1 VLTLIG
7 SLVLCCGLVVQQYAG
22 VVRRH
27 DAGLV
32 PMATPVPIIGSAV
45 LLADGVTVLY
55 SDPAGS
61 CRGPLLS
68 AQESAD
74 RVVLV
79 LSETDVSGLAWCA
92 RGGPNGANLR
102 LSVQVQLATPLGSR
116 PLIDQVTGAVVPYFN
131 MRHGLSMPGGPVD
144 SVYFTQYQMPNTNAS
159 YFGGPG
165 AGVLAQSFGG
175 FDGQGHPSPIAWIEL
190 IQVTGGGGWHPPP
203 NTVTTPVTV
212 RGHAGRAAAGIIVW
226 EESGLTI
233 GLVGAGPAPSGATS
247 YPMDG
252 PPLSTD
258 VLVTIASELGE
269 RPP

>member
-27 DAGLV
+27 DAGLA

-55 SDPAGS
+55 SDPAGA
-61 CRGPLLS
+61 CRGPVLS
-68 AQESAD
+68 AQESAE

-79 LSETDVSGLAWCA
+79 LSETDSGLAWCA

-131 MRHGLSMPGGPVD
+131 MRHRLLGPSVD
-144 SVYFTQYQMPNTNAS
+144 SVEFTQYQMPSTNAP

-175 FDGQGHPSPIAWIEL
+175 RDVQGHPSPIAWIEL

-226 EESGLTI
+226 EEMGNTI
-233 GLVGAGPAPSGATS
+233 GLVGAGPPPSSGETP
-247 YPMDG
+247 YPMSG

-258 VLVTIASELGE
+258 VLVTIAAGLAES
-269 RPP
+269 PP